1 METEYIKKTGIE
13 RQKEVLIE
21 ALERAAK
28 ENGLFLNTNYKQQPH
43 FYNKELQITPVNSLM
58 MAMHSDNGDF
68 KSNAYTTFQNL
79 QANNAAIRRGQ
90 KGVPFIWSNLNEY
103 VEIANPENKITKDS
117 FNKLSEEDK
126 GRYRVNPKENVFT
139 LFNLDQTTLPFVHK
153 DSYKSHIND
162 TGQTEPHDEKEL
174 RIDINKYIQKMRENL
189 LPIRRDGIGVA
200 HYDANRDLIHIPAQK
215 EFDTYPEYVQAVT
228 REIVRA
234 TGVPQRLNREG
245 TMSSDKEKQA
255 RESLVEDLVS
265 AHKLLEFGLPS
276 KLKKTTIAN
285 IPSIIKHIKETPNY
299 TENLFRDINRAVGMM
314 KKAEKGEKIKVN
326 EREATEL
333 LNVNSQEQTQS
344 NKQENHDSKAVSF
357 EQITILK
364 DDNEKWTLVARPS
377 EQKPFAIHPSKQDIS
392 FYFDSLKNPN
402 KEEGVSIRTELAQ
415 KYYGIS
421 LQHPE
426 LKVDIFNTGATQENI
441 EKIDRVNVFRSKDQK
456 NMIIAYVDGKALQP
470 IELNKSLYQRFWLT
484 DNRSAYKVALAASL
498 YAETLNN
505 IKKEGTKQT
514 QEVEQTAKKEQSK
527 EAEVTHHAGEKNI
540 PPIMKE
546 YENLK
551 NQYKDTVLLFRKGN
565 HYEAYADDA
574 VTVSQKLDLKME
586 TDKHHYEDSKTPLRS
601 TSFKQSELDVFLPKL
616 IRNNLRIAICAPIE
630 EPLKIPRPTPEAET
644 QTKSLEENET
654 IVSRPSMHR

>member
-1 METEYIKKTGIE
+1 METEYIKKTGLE

-58 MAMHSDNGDF
+58 MAMHSDNGNF

-153 DSYKSHIND
+153 DSYKTHIND
-162 TGQTEPHDEKEL
+162 TGQTAPHDEKEL

-276 KLKKTTIAN
+276 KLKKTTIEN
-285 IPSIIKHIKETPNY
+285 VPSIIKHIKETPNY

-314 KKAEKGEKIKVN
+314 KKAEKGEKIKIN
-326 EREATEL
+326 ERETVEL
-333 LNVNSQEQTQS
+333 LNVNSQEQAQR
-344 NKQENHDSKAVSF
+344 NMQENQVSKAVSF

-364 DDNEKWTLVARPS
+364 DDNEKWTLVARPN

-392 FYFDSLKNPN
+392 MYFDSLKNPN

-415 KYYGIS
+415 KYYGLS

-441 EKIDRVNVFRSKDQK
+441 EKIDRVNVFRTKDQK

-470 IELNKSLYQRFWLT
+470 IELNKSFYQRFWLT

-505 IKKEGTKQT
+505 IKKEGTKQA
-514 QEVEQTAKKEQSK
+514 QEVEQTATKEQSK
-527 EAEVTHHAGEKNI
+527 QSEVSHDTAEKNI
-540 PPIMKE
+540 PPIME
-546 YENLK
+546 
-551 NQYKDTVLLFRKGN
+551 QYKALKKNYSDALLLFRKGN
-565 HYEAYADDA
+565 YYIAYSDDA
-574 VTVSQKLDLKME
+574 VTLSKKLDLEIKTE
-586 TDKHHYEDSKTPLRS
+586 KNHYENEKTPLRS
-601 TSFKQSELDVFLPKL
+601 ASFPASSLDGNLPKL
-616 IRNNLRIAICAPIE
+616 IRSGSRVAICTPNE
-630 EPLKIPRPTPEAET
+630 EEQKIPKPSRQDPPKEQE
-644 QTKSLEENET
+644 QKES

>member
-1 METEYIKKTGIE
+1 METEYIKKTGLE

-58 MAMHSDNGDF
+58 MAMHSDNGNF

-153 DSYKSHIND
+153 DSYKTHIND
-162 TGQTEPHDEKEL
+162 TGQTAPHDEKEL

-276 KLKKTTIAN
+276 KLKKTTIEN
-285 IPSIIKHIKETPNY
+285 VPSIIKHIKETPNY

-314 KKAEKGEKIKVN
+314 KKAEKGEKIKIN
-326 EREATEL
+326 ERETVEL
-333 LNVNSQEQTQS
+333 LNVNSQEQAQR
-344 NKQENHDSKAVSF
+344 NMQENQVSKAVSF

-364 DDNEKWTLVARPS
+364 DDNEKWTLVARPN

-392 FYFDSLKNPN
+392 MYFDSLKNPN

-415 KYYGIS
+415 KYYGLS

-441 EKIDRVNVFRSKDQK
+441 EKIDRVNVFRTKDQK

-505 IKKEGTKQT
+505 IKKEGTKQA
-514 QEVEQTAKKEQSK
+514 QEVEQTATKEQSK
-527 EAEVTHHAGEKNI
+527 QSEVSHDTAEKNI
-540 PPIMKE
+540 PPIME
-546 YENLK
+546 
-551 NQYKDTVLLFRKGN
+551 QYKALKKNYSDALLLFRKGN
-565 HYEAYADDA
+565 YYIAYSDDA
-574 VTVSQKLDLKME
+574 VTLSKKLDLEIKTE
-586 TDKHHYEDSKTPLRS
+586 KNHYENEKTPLRS
-601 TSFKQSELDVFLPKL
+601 ASFPASSLDGNLPKL
-616 IRNNLRIAICAPIE
+616 IRSGSRVAICAPNE
-630 EPLKIPRPTPEAET
+630 EEQKIPKPSRQDPPKEQE
-644 QTKSLEENET
+644 QKES

>member
-1 METEYIKKTGIE
+1 METEYIKKTGLE

-58 MAMHSDNGDF
+58 MAMHSDNGNF

-153 DSYKSHIND
+153 DSYKTHIND
-162 TGQTEPHDEKEL
+162 TGQTAPHDEKEL

-276 KLKKTTIAN
+276 KLKKTTIEN
-285 IPSIIKHIKETPNY
+285 VPSIIKHIKETPNY

-326 EREATEL
+326 ERETVEL
-333 LNVNSQEQTQS
+333 LNVNSQEQAQRNT
-344 NKQENHDSKAVSF
+344 QENQVSKAVSF

-364 DDNEKWTLVARPS
+364 DDNEKWTLVARPN

-392 FYFDSLKNPN
+392 MYFDSLKNPN

-415 KYYGIS
+415 KYYGLF

-441 EKIDRVNVFRSKDQK
+441 EKIDRVNVFRTKDQK

-505 IKKEGTKQT
+505 IKKEGTKQA
-514 QEVEQTAKKEQSK
+514 QEVEQTATKEQSK
-527 EAEVTHHAGEKNI
+527 QSEVSHDTAEKNI
-540 PPIMKE
+540 PPIME
-546 YENLK
+546 
-551 NQYKDTVLLFRKGN
+551 QYKALKKNYSDALLLFRKGN
-565 HYEAYADDA
+565 YYIAYSDDA
-574 VTVSQKLDLKME
+574 VTLSKKLDLEIKTE
-586 TDKHHYEDSKTPLRS
+586 KNHYENEKTPLRS
-601 TSFKQSELDVFLPKL
+601 ASFPASSLDGNLPKL
-616 IRNNLRIAICAPIE
+616 IRSGSRVAICTPNE
-630 EPLKIPRPTPEAET
+630 EEQKIPKPSRQDPPKEQE
-644 QTKSLEENET
+644 QKES

>member
-1 METEYIKKTGIE
+1 METEYIKKTGLE

-58 MAMHSDNGDF
+58 MAMHSDNGNF
-68 KSNAYTTFQNL
+68 KSNAYKTFQNL

-153 DSYKSHIND
+153 DSYKTHIND
-162 TGQTEPHDEKEL
+162 TGQTAPHDEKEL

-276 KLKKTTIAN
+276 KLKKTTIEN
-285 IPSIIKHIKETPNY
+285 VPSIIKHIKETPNY

-314 KKAEKGEKIKVN
+314 KKAEKGEKIKIN
-326 EREATEL
+326 ERETVEL
-333 LNVNSQEQTQS
+333 LNVNSQEQAQR
-344 NKQENHDSKAVSF
+344 NMQENQVSKAVSF

-364 DDNEKWTLVARPS
+364 DDNEKWTLVARPN

-392 FYFDSLKNPN
+392 MYFDSLKNPN

-415 KYYGIS
+415 KYYGLS

-441 EKIDRVNVFRSKDQK
+441 EKIDRVNVFRTKDQK

-505 IKKEGTKQT
+505 IKKEGTKQA
-514 QEVEQTAKKEQSK
+514 QEVEQTATKEQSK
-527 EAEVTHHAGEKNI
+527 QSEVSHDTAEKNI
-540 PPIMKE
+540 PPIME
-546 YENLK
+546 
-551 NQYKDTVLLFRKGN
+551 QYKALKKNYSDALLLFRKGN
-565 HYEAYADDA
+565 YYIAYSDDA
-574 VTVSQKLDLKME
+574 VTLSKKLDLEIKTE
-586 TDKHHYEDSKTPLRS
+586 KNHYENEKTPLRS
-601 TSFKQSELDVFLPKL
+601 ASFPASSLDGNLPKL
-616 IRNNLRIAICAPIE
+616 IRSGSRVAICTPNE
-630 EPLKIPRPTPEAET
+630 EEQKIPKPSRQDPPKEQE
-644 QTKSLEENET
+644 QKES

>member
-1 METEYIKKTGIE
+1 METEYIKKTGLE

-58 MAMHSDNGDF
+58 MAMHSDNGNF

-79 QANNAAIRRGQ
+79 QANDAAIRRGQ

-103 VEIANPENKITKDS
+103 VEIVNPENKITKDS

-153 DSYKSHIND
+153 DSYKTHIND
-162 TGQTEPHDEKEL
+162 TGQTAPHDEKEL

-189 LPIRRDGIGVA
+189 LPIRRDGISVA

-276 KLKKTTIAN
+276 KLKKTTIEN
-285 IPSIIKHIKETPNY
+285 VPSIIKHIKETPNY

-326 EREATEL
+326 ERETVEL
-333 LNVNSQEQTQS
+333 LNVNSQEQAQRNT
-344 NKQENHDSKAVSF
+344 QENQVSKAVSF

-364 DDNEKWTLVARPS
+364 DDNEKWTLVARPN

-392 FYFDSLKNPN
+392 MYFDSLKNPN

-415 KYYGIS
+415 KYYGLS

-441 EKIDRVNVFRSKDQK
+441 EKIDRVNVFRTKDQK

-505 IKKEGTKQT
+505 IKKEGTKQA
-514 QEVEQTAKKEQSK
+514 QEVEQTATKEQSK
-527 EAEVTHHAGEKNI
+527 QSEVSHDTAEKNI
-540 PPIMKE
+540 PPIME
-546 YENLK
+546 
-551 NQYKDTVLLFRKGN
+551 QYKALKKNYSDALLLFRKGN
-565 HYEAYADDA
+565 YYIAYSDDA
-574 VTVSQKLDLKME
+574 VTLSKKLDLEIKTE
-586 TDKHHYEDSKTPLRS
+586 KNHYENEKTPLRS
-601 TSFKQSELDVFLPKL
+601 ASFPASSLDGNLPKL
-616 IRNNLRIAICAPIE
+616 IRSGSRVAICTPNE
-630 EPLKIPRPTPEAET
+630 EEQKIPKPSRQDPPKEQE
-644 QTKSLEENET
+644 QKES

>member
-1 METEYIKKTGIE
+1 METEYIKKTGLE

-58 MAMHSDNGDF
+58 MAMHSDNGNF

-153 DSYKSHIND
+153 DSYKTHIND
-162 TGQTEPHDEKEL
+162 TGQTAPHDEKEL

-276 KLKKTTIAN
+276 KLKKTTIEN
-285 IPSIIKHIKETPNY
+285 VPSIIKHIKETPNY

-326 EREATEL
+326 ERETVEL
-333 LNVNSQEQTQS
+333 LNVNSQEQAQRNT
-344 NKQENHDSKAVSF
+344 QENQVSKAVSF

-364 DDNEKWTLVARPS
+364 DDNEKWTLVARPN

-392 FYFDSLKNPN
+392 MYFDSLKNPN

-415 KYYGIS
+415 KYYVLS

-441 EKIDRVNVFRSKDQK
+441 EKIDRVNVFRTKDQK

-505 IKKEGTKQT
+505 IKKEGTKQA
-514 QEVEQTAKKEQSK
+514 QEVEQTATKEQSK
-527 EAEVTHHAGEKNI
+527 QSEVSHDTAEKNI
-540 PPIMKE
+540 PPIME
-546 YENLK
+546 
-551 NQYKDTVLLFRKGN
+551 QYKALKKNYSDALLLFRKGN
-565 HYEAYADDA
+565 YYIAYSDDA
-574 VTVSQKLDLKME
+574 VTLSKKLDLEIK
-586 TDKHHYEDSKTPLRS
+586 TKKNHYENEKTPLRS
-601 TSFKQSELDVFLPKL
+601 ASFPASSLDGNLLKL
-616 IRNNLRIAICAPIE
+616 IRSGSRVAICTPNE
-630 EPLKIPRPTPEAET
+630 EEQKIPKPSRQDPPKEQE
-644 QTKSLEENET
+644 QKES

>member
-1 METEYIKKTGIE
+1 METEYIKKTGLE

-58 MAMHSDNGDF
+58 MAMHSDNGNF

-153 DSYKSHIND
+153 DSYKTHIND
-162 TGQTEPHDEKEL
+162 TGQTAPHDEKEL

-276 KLKKTTIAN
+276 KLKKTTIEN
-285 IPSIIKHIKETPNY
+285 VPSIIKHIKETPNY
-299 TENLFRDINRAVGMM
+299 TENLFRDINRAVSMM

-326 EREATEL
+326 ERETVEL
-333 LNVNSQEQTQS
+333 LNANSQEQAQRNT
-344 NKQENHDSKAVSF
+344 QENQVSKAVSF

-364 DDNEKWTLVARPS
+364 DDNEKWTLVARPN

-392 FYFDSLKNPN
+392 MYFDSLKNPN

-415 KYYGIS
+415 KYYGLS

-441 EKIDRVNVFRSKDQK
+441 EKIDRVNVFRTKDQK

-505 IKKEGTKQT
+505 IKKEGTKQA
-514 QEVEQTAKKEQSK
+514 QEVEQTATKEQSK
-527 EAEVTHHAGEKNI
+527 QSEVSHDTAEKNI
-540 PPIMKE
+540 PPIME
-546 YENLK
+546 
-551 NQYKDTVLLFRKGN
+551 QYKALKKNYSDALLLFRKGN
-565 HYEAYADDA
+565 YYIAYSDDA
-574 VTVSQKLDLKME
+574 VTLSKKLDLEIKTE
-586 TDKHHYEDSKTPLRS
+586 KNHYENEKTPLRS
-601 TSFKQSELDVFLPKL
+601 ASFPASSLDGNLPKL
-616 IRNNLRIAICAPIE
+616 IRSGSRVAICTPNE
-630 EPLKIPRPTPEAET
+630 EEQKIPKPSRQDPPKEQE
-644 QTKSLEENET
+644 QKES

>member
-1 METEYIKKTGIE
+1 METEYIKKTGLE

-58 MAMHSDNGDF
+58 MAMHSDNGNF

-153 DSYKSHIND
+153 DSYKTHIND
-162 TGQTEPHDEKEL
+162 TGQTAPHDEKEL

-276 KLKKTTIAN
+276 KLKKTTIEN
-285 IPSIIKHIKETPNY
+285 VPSIIKHIKETPNY

-314 KKAEKGEKIKVN
+314 KKAEKGEKIKIN
-326 EREATEL
+326 ERETVEL
-333 LNVNSQEQTQS
+333 LNVNSQEQAQR
-344 NKQENHDSKAVSF
+344 NMQENQVSKAVSF

-364 DDNEKWTLVARPS
+364 DDNEKWTLVARPN

-392 FYFDSLKNPN
+392 MYFDSLKNPN
-402 KEEGVSIRTELAQ
+402 KEEGISIRTELAQ
-415 KYYGIS
+415 KYYGLS

-441 EKIDRVNVFRSKDQK
+441 EKIDRVNVFRTKDQK
-456 NMIIAYVDGKALQP
+456 
-470 IELNKSLYQRFWLT
+470 T
-484 DNRSAYKVALAASL
+484 
-498 YAETLNN
+498 
-505 IKKEGTKQT
+505 
-514 QEVEQTAKKEQSK
+514 
-527 EAEVTHHAGEKNI
+527 
-540 PPIMKE
+540 
-546 YENLK
+546 
-551 NQYKDTVLLFRKGN
+551 
-565 HYEAYADDA
+565 
-574 VTVSQKLDLKME
+574 
-586 TDKHHYEDSKTPLRS
+586 
-601 TSFKQSELDVFLPKL
+601 
-616 IRNNLRIAICAPIE
+616 
-630 EPLKIPRPTPEAET
+630 
-644 QTKSLEENET
+644 
-654 IVSRPSMHR
+654 

>member
-1 METEYIKKTGIE
+1 METEYIKKTGLE

-58 MAMHSDNGDF
+58 MAMHSDNGNF

-153 DSYKSHIND
+153 DSYKTHIND
-162 TGQTEPHDEKEL
+162 TGQTAPHDEKEL

-276 KLKKTTIAN
+276 KLKKTTIEN
-285 IPSIIKHIKETPNY
+285 VPSIIKHIKETPNY

-314 KKAEKGEKIKVN
+314 KKAEKGEKIKIN
-326 EREATEL
+326 ERETVEL
-333 LNVNSQEQTQS
+333 LNVNSQEQAQR
-344 NKQENHDSKAVSF
+344 NMQENQVSKAVSF

-364 DDNEKWTLVARPS
+364 DDNEKWTLVARPN

-392 FYFDSLKNPN
+392 MYFDSLKNPN

-415 KYYGIS
+415 KYYGLS

-441 EKIDRVNVFRSKDQK
+441 EKIDRVNVFRTKDQK

-505 IKKEGTKQT
+505 IKKEGTKQA
-514 QEVEQTAKKEQSK
+514 QEVEQTATKEQSK
-527 EAEVTHHAGEKNI
+527 QSEVSHDTAEKNI
-540 PPIMKE
+540 PPIME
-546 YENLK
+546 
-551 NQYKDTVLLFRKGN
+551 QYKALKKNYSDALLLFRKGN
-565 HYEAYADDA
+565 YYIAYSDDA
-574 VTVSQKLDLKME
+574 VTLSKKLALEIKTE
-586 TDKHHYEDSKTPLRS
+586 KNHYENEKTPLRS
-601 TSFKQSELDVFLPKL
+601 ASFPASSLDGNLPKL
-616 IRNNLRIAICAPIE
+616 IRSGSRVAICTPNE
-630 EPLKIPRPTPEAET
+630 EEQKIPKPSRQDPPKEQE
-644 QTKSLEENET
+644 QKES

>member
-1 METEYIKKTGIE
+1 METEYIKKTGLE

-58 MAMHSDNGDF
+58 MAMHSDNGNF

-153 DSYKSHIND
+153 DSYKTHIND
-162 TGQTEPHDEKEL
+162 TGQTAPHDEKEL

-276 KLKKTTIAN
+276 KLKKTTIEN
-285 IPSIIKHIKETPNY
+285 VPSIIKHIKETPNY

-326 EREATEL
+326 ERETVEL
-333 LNVNSQEQTQS
+333 LNVNSQEQAQRNT
-344 NKQENHDSKAVSF
+344 QENQVSKAVSF

-364 DDNEKWTLVARPS
+364 DDNEKWTLVARPN

-392 FYFDSLKNPN
+392 MYFDSLKNPN

-415 KYYGIS
+415 KYYVLS

-441 EKIDRVNVFRSKDQK
+441 EKIDRVNVFRTKDQK

-505 IKKEGTKQT
+505 IKKEGTKQA
-514 QEVEQTAKKEQSK
+514 QEVEQTATKEQSK
-527 EAEVTHHAGEKNI
+527 QSEVSHDTAEKNI
-540 PPIMKE
+540 TPIME
-546 YENLK
+546 
-551 NQYKDTVLLFRKGN
+551 QYKALKKNYSDALLLFRKGN
-565 HYEAYADDA
+565 YYIAYSDDA
-574 VTVSQKLDLKME
+574 VTLSKKLDLEIKTE
-586 TDKHHYEDSKTPLRS
+586 KNHYENEKTPLRS
-601 TSFKQSELDVFLPKL
+601 ASFPASSLDGNLPKL
-616 IRNNLRIAICAPIE
+616 IRSGSRVAICTPNE
-630 EPLKIPRPTPEAET
+630 EEQKIPKPSRQDPPKEQE
-644 QTKSLEENET
+644 QKES

>member
-1 METEYIKKTGIE
+1 METEYIKKTGLE

-58 MAMHSDNGDF
+58 MAMHSDNGNF

-153 DSYKSHIND
+153 DSYKTHISD
-162 TGQTEPHDEKEL
+162 TGQTAPHDEKEL

-276 KLKKTTIAN
+276 KLKKTTIEN
-285 IPSIIKHIKETPNY
+285 VPSIIKHIKETPNY

-326 EREATEL
+326 ERETVEL
-333 LNVNSQEQTQS
+333 LNVNSQEQAQRNT
-344 NKQENHDSKAVSF
+344 QENQVSKAVSF

-364 DDNEKWTLVARPS
+364 DDNEKWTLVARPN

-392 FYFDSLKNPN
+392 MYFDSLKNPN

-415 KYYGIS
+415 KYYGLS

-441 EKIDRVNVFRSKDQK
+441 EKIDRVNVFRTKDQK

-505 IKKEGTKQT
+505 IKKEGIKQA
-514 QEVEQTAKKEQSK
+514 QEVEQTATKEQSK
-527 EAEVTHHAGEKNI
+527 QSEVSHDTAEKNI
-540 PPIMKE
+540 PPIME
-546 YENLK
+546 
-551 NQYKDTVLLFRKGN
+551 QYKALKKNYSDALLLFRKGN
-565 HYEAYADDA
+565 YYIAYSDDA
-574 VTVSQKLDLKME
+574 VTLSKKLDLEIKTE
-586 TDKHHYEDSKTPLRS
+586 KNHYENEKTPLRS
-601 TSFKQSELDVFLPKL
+601 ASFPASSLDGNLPKL
-616 IRNNLRIAICAPIE
+616 IRSGSRVAICTPNE
-630 EPLKIPRPTPEAET
+630 EEQKIPKPSRQDPPKEQE
-644 QTKSLEENET
+644 QKES

>member
-1 METEYIKKTGIE
+1 METEYIKRTWLE

-58 MAMHSDNGDF
+58 MAMHSDNGNF

-153 DSYKSHIND
+153 DSYKTHIND
-162 TGQTEPHDEKEL
+162 TGQTAPHDEKEL

-276 KLKKTTIAN
+276 KLKKTTIEN
-285 IPSIIKHIKETPNY
+285 VPSIIKHIKETPNY

-326 EREATEL
+326 ERETVEL
-333 LNVNSQEQTQS
+333 LNVNSQEQAQR
-344 NKQENHDSKAVSF
+344 NMQENQVSKAVSF

-364 DDNEKWTLVARPS
+364 DDNEKWTLVARPN

-392 FYFDSLKNPN
+392 MYFDSLKNPN

-415 KYYGIS
+415 KYYGLS

-441 EKIDRVNVFRSKDQK
+441 EKIDRVNVFRTKDQK

-505 IKKEGTKQT
+505 IKKEGTKQA
-514 QEVEQTAKKEQSK
+514 QEVEQTATKEQSK
-527 EAEVTHHAGEKNI
+527 QSEVSHDTAEKNI
-540 PPIMKE
+540 PPIME
-546 YENLK
+546 
-551 NQYKDTVLLFRKGN
+551 QYKALKKNYSDALLLFRKGN
-565 HYEAYADDA
+565 YYIAYSDDA
-574 VTVSQKLDLKME
+574 VTLSKKLDLEIKTE
-586 TDKHHYEDSKTPLRS
+586 KNHYENEKTPLRS
-601 TSFKQSELDVFLPKL
+601 ASFPASSLDGNLPKL
-616 IRNNLRIAICAPIE
+616 IRSGSRVAICTPNE
-630 EPLKIPRPTPEAET
+630 EEQKIPKPSRQDPPKEQE
-644 QTKSLEENET
+644 QKES

>member
-1 METEYIKKTGIE
+1 METEYIKKTGLE

-58 MAMHSDNGDF
+58 MAMHSDNGNF

-79 QANNAAIRRGQ
+79 QANDAAIRRGQ

-103 VEIANPENKITKDS
+103 VEIVNPENKITKDS

-153 DSYKSHIND
+153 DSYKTHIND
-162 TGQTEPHDEKEL
+162 TGQTAPHDEKEL

-276 KLKKTTIAN
+276 KLKKTTIEN
-285 IPSIIKHIKETPNY
+285 VPSIIKHIKETPNY

-314 KKAEKGEKIKVN
+314 KKAEKGEKIKIN
-326 EREATEL
+326 ERETVEL
-333 LNVNSQEQTQS
+333 LNVNSQEQAQR
-344 NKQENHDSKAVSF
+344 NMQENQVSKAVSF

-364 DDNEKWTLVARPS
+364 DDNEKWTLVARPN

-392 FYFDSLKNPN
+392 MYFDSLKNPN

-415 KYYGIS
+415 KYYGLS

-441 EKIDRVNVFRSKDQK
+441 EKIDRVNVFRTKDQK

-505 IKKEGTKQT
+505 IKKEGTKQA
-514 QEVEQTAKKEQSK
+514 QEVEQTATKEQSK
-527 EAEVTHHAGEKNI
+527 QSEVSHDTAEKNI
-540 PPIMKE
+540 PPIME
-546 YENLK
+546 
-551 NQYKDTVLLFRKGN
+551 QYKALKKNYSDALLLFRKGN
-565 HYEAYADDA
+565 YYIAYSDDA
-574 VTVSQKLDLKME
+574 VTLSKKLDLEIKTE
-586 TDKHHYEDSKTPLRS
+586 KNHYENEKTPLRS
-601 TSFKQSELDVFLPKL
+601 ASFPASSLDGNLPKL
-616 IRNNLRIAICAPIE
+616 IRSGSRVAICTPNE
-630 EPLKIPRPTPEAET
+630 EEQKIPKPSRQDPPKEQE
-644 QTKSLEENET
+644 QKES

>member
-1 METEYIKKTGIE
+1 METEYIKKTGLE

-58 MAMHSDNGDF
+58 MAMHSDNGNF

-103 VEIANPENKITKDS
+103 VEIVNPENKITKDS

-153 DSYKSHIND
+153 DSYKTHIND
-162 TGQTEPHDEKEL
+162 TGQTAPHDEKEL

-276 KLKKTTIAN
+276 KLKKTTIEN
-285 IPSIIKHIKETPNY
+285 VPSIIKHIKETPNY

-326 EREATEL
+326 ERETVEL
-333 LNVNSQEQTQS
+333 LNVNSQEQAQRNT
-344 NKQENHDSKAVSF
+344 QENQVSKAVSF

-364 DDNEKWTLVARPS
+364 DDNEKWTLVARPN

-392 FYFDSLKNPN
+392 MYFDSLKNPN

-415 KYYGIS
+415 KYYVLS

-441 EKIDRVNVFRSKDQK
+441 EKIDRVNVFRTKDQK

-505 IKKEGTKQT
+505 IKKEGTKQA
-514 QEVEQTAKKEQSK
+514 QEVEQTATKEQSK
-527 EAEVTHHAGEKNI
+527 QSEVSHDTAEKNI
-540 PPIMKE
+540 PPIME
-546 YENLK
+546 
-551 NQYKDTVLLFRKGN
+551 QYKALKKNYSDALLLFRKGN
-565 HYEAYADDA
+565 YYIAYSDDA
-574 VTVSQKLDLKME
+574 VTLSKKLDLEIKTE
-586 TDKHHYEDSKTPLRS
+586 KNHYENEKTPLRS
-601 TSFKQSELDVFLPKL
+601 ASFPASSLDGNLLKL
-616 IRNNLRIAICAPIE
+616 IRSGSRVAICTPNE
-630 EPLKIPRPTPEAET
+630 EEQKIPKPSRQDPPKEQE
-644 QTKSLEENET
+644 QKES

>member
-1 METEYIKKTGIE
+1 METEYIKKTGLE

-58 MAMHSDNGDF
+58 MAMHSDNGNF

-153 DSYKSHIND
+153 DSYKTHIND
-162 TGQTEPHDEKEL
+162 TGQTAPHDEKEL

-276 KLKKTTIAN
+276 KLKKTTIEN
-285 IPSIIKHIKETPNY
+285 VPSIIKHIKETPNY

-326 EREATEL
+326 ERETVEL
-333 LNVNSQEQTQS
+333 LNVNSQEQAQRNT
-344 NKQENHDSKAVSF
+344 QENQVSKAVFF

-364 DDNEKWTLVARPS
+364 DDNEKWTLVARPN

-392 FYFDSLKNPN
+392 MYFDSLKNPN

-415 KYYGIS
+415 KYYVLS

-441 EKIDRVNVFRSKDQK
+441 EKIDRVNVFRTKDQK

-505 IKKEGTKQT
+505 IKKEGTKQA
-514 QEVEQTAKKEQSK
+514 QEVEQTATKEQSK
-527 EAEVTHHAGEKNI
+527 QSEVSHDTAEKNI
-540 PPIMKE
+540 PPIME
-546 YENLK
+546 
-551 NQYKDTVLLFRKGN
+551 QYKALKKNYSDALLLFRKGN
-565 HYEAYADDA
+565 YYIAYSDDA
-574 VTVSQKLDLKME
+574 VTLSKKLDLEIKTE
-586 TDKHHYEDSKTPLRS
+586 KNHYENEKTPLRS
-601 TSFKQSELDVFLPKL
+601 ASFPASSLDGNLPKL
-616 IRNNLRIAICAPIE
+616 IRSGSRVAICTPNE
-630 EPLKIPRPTPEAET
+630 EEQKIPKPSRQDPPKEQE
-644 QTKSLEENET
+644 QKES

>member
-1 METEYIKKTGIE
+1 METEYIKKTGLE

-58 MAMHSDNGDF
+58 MAMHSDNGNF

-139 LFNLDQTTLPFVHK
+139 LFNLDQTILPFVHK
-153 DSYKSHIND
+153 DSYKTHIND
-162 TGQTEPHDEKEL
+162 TGQTAPHDEKEL

-276 KLKKTTIAN
+276 KLKKTTIEN
-285 IPSIIKHIKETPNY
+285 VPSIIKHIKETPNY

-326 EREATEL
+326 ERETVEL
-333 LNVNSQEQTQS
+333 LNVNSQEQAQRNT
-344 NKQENHDSKAVSF
+344 QENQVSKAVSF

-364 DDNEKWTLVARPS
+364 DDNEKWTLVARPN

-392 FYFDSLKNPN
+392 MYFDSLKNPN

-415 KYYGIS
+415 KYYGLS

-441 EKIDRVNVFRSKDQK
+441 EKIDRVNVFRTKDQK

-505 IKKEGTKQT
+505 IKKEGTKQA
-514 QEVEQTAKKEQSK
+514 QEVEQTATKEQSK
-527 EAEVTHHAGEKNI
+527 QSEVSHDTAEKNI
-540 PPIMKE
+540 PPIME
-546 YENLK
+546 
-551 NQYKDTVLLFRKGN
+551 QYKALKKNYSDALLLFRKGN
-565 HYEAYADDA
+565 YYIAYSDDA
-574 VTVSQKLDLKME
+574 VTLSKKLDLEIKTE
-586 TDKHHYEDSKTPLRS
+586 KNHYENEKTPLRS
-601 TSFKQSELDVFLPKL
+601 ASFPASSLDGNLPKL
-616 IRNNLRIAICAPIE
+616 IRSGSRVAICTPNE
-630 EPLKIPRPTPEAET
+630 EEQKIPKPSRQDPPKEQE
-644 QTKSLEENET
+644 QKES

>member
-1 METEYIKKTGIE
+1 METEYIKKTGLE

-58 MAMHSDNGDF
+58 MAMHSDNGNF

-153 DSYKSHIND
+153 DSYKTHIND
-162 TGQTEPHDEKEL
+162 TGQTAPHDEKEL

-276 KLKKTTIAN
+276 KLKKTTIEN
-285 IPSIIKHIKETPNY
+285 VPSIIKHIKETPNY

-314 KKAEKGEKIKVN
+314 KKAEKGEKIKIN
-326 EREATEL
+326 ERETVEL
-333 LNVNSQEQTQS
+333 LNVNSQEQAQR
-344 NKQENHDSKAVSF
+344 NMQENQVSKAVSF

-364 DDNEKWTLVARPS
+364 DDNEKWTLVARPN

-392 FYFDSLKNPN
+392 MYFDSLKNPN

-415 KYYGIS
+415 KYYGLS

-441 EKIDRVNVFRSKDQK
+441 EKIDRVNVFRTKDQK

-505 IKKEGTKQT
+505 IKKEGTKQA
-514 QEVEQTAKKEQSK
+514 QEVEQTATKEQSK
-527 EAEVTHHAGEKNI
+527 QSEVSHDTAEKNI
-540 PPIMKE
+540 PPIME
-546 YENLK
+546 
-551 NQYKDTVLLFRKGN
+551 QYKALKKNYSDALLPFRKGN
-565 HYEAYADDA
+565 YYIAYSDDA
-574 VTVSQKLDLKME
+574 VTLSKKLDLEIKTE
-586 TDKHHYEDSKTPLRS
+586 KNHYENEKTPLRS
-601 TSFKQSELDVFLPKL
+601 ASFPASSLDGNLPKL
-616 IRNNLRIAICAPIE
+616 IRSGSRVAICTPNE
-630 EPLKIPRPTPEAET
+630 EEQKIPKPSRQDPPKEQE
-644 QTKSLEENET
+644 QKES

>member
-1 METEYIKKTGIE
+1 METEYIKKTGLE

-58 MAMHSDNGDF
+58 MAMHSDNGNF

-103 VEIANPENKITKDS
+103 AEIANPENKITKDS

-126 GRYRVNPKENVFT
+126 VRYRVNPKENVFT

-153 DSYKSHIND
+153 DSYKTHIND
-162 TGQTEPHDEKEL
+162 TGQTAPHDEKEL

-276 KLKKTTIAN
+276 KLKKTTIEN
-285 IPSIIKHIKETPNY
+285 VPSIIKHIKETPNY

-326 EREATEL
+326 ERETVEL
-333 LNVNSQEQTQS
+333 LNVNSQEQAQRNT
-344 NKQENHDSKAVSF
+344 QENQVSKAVSF

-364 DDNEKWTLVARPS
+364 DDNEKWTLVARPN

-392 FYFDSLKNPN
+392 MYFDSLKNPN

-415 KYYGIS
+415 KYYGLS

-441 EKIDRVNVFRSKDQK
+441 EKIDRVNVFRTKDQK

-505 IKKEGTKQT
+505 IKKEGTKQA
-514 QEVEQTAKKEQSK
+514 QEVEQTATKEQSK
-527 EAEVTHHAGEKNI
+527 QSEVSHDTAEKNI
-540 PPIMKE
+540 PPIME
-546 YENLK
+546 
-551 NQYKDTVLLFRKGN
+551 QYKALKKNYSDALLLFRKGN
-565 HYEAYADDA
+565 YYIAYSDDA
-574 VTVSQKLDLKME
+574 VTLSKKLDLEIKTE
-586 TDKHHYEDSKTPLRS
+586 KNHYENEKTPLRS
-601 TSFKQSELDVFLPKL
+601 ASFPASSLDGNLPKL
-616 IRNNLRIAICAPIE
+616 IRSGSRVAICTPNE
-630 EPLKIPRPTPEAET
+630 EEQKIPKPSRQDPPKEQE
-644 QTKSLEENET
+644 QKES

>member
-1 METEYIKKTGIE
+1 METEYIKKTGLE

-58 MAMHSDNGDF
+58 MAMHSDNGNF

-153 DSYKSHIND
+153 DSYKTHIND
-162 TGQTEPHDEKEL
+162 TGQTAPHDEKEL

-234 TGVPQRLNREG
+234 TGVTQRLNREG

-276 KLKKTTIAN
+276 KLKKTTIEN
-285 IPSIIKHIKETPNY
+285 VPSIIKHIKETPNY

-314 KKAEKGEKIKVN
+314 KKAEKGEKIKIN
-326 EREATEL
+326 ERETVEL
-333 LNVNSQEQTQS
+333 LNVNSQEQAQR
-344 NKQENHDSKAVSF
+344 NMQENQVSKAVSF

-364 DDNEKWTLVARPS
+364 DDNEKWTLVARPN

-392 FYFDSLKNPN
+392 MYFDSLKNPN

-415 KYYGIS
+415 KYYGLS

-441 EKIDRVNVFRSKDQK
+441 EKIDRVNVFRTKDQK

-505 IKKEGTKQT
+505 IKKEGTKQA
-514 QEVEQTAKKEQSK
+514 QEVEQTATKEQSK
-527 EAEVTHHAGEKNI
+527 QSEVSHDTAEKNI
-540 PPIMKE
+540 PPIME
-546 YENLK
+546 
-551 NQYKDTVLLFRKGN
+551 QYKALKKNYSDALLLFRKGN
-565 HYEAYADDA
+565 YYIAYSDDA
-574 VTVSQKLDLKME
+574 VTLSKKLDLEIKTE
-586 TDKHHYEDSKTPLRS
+586 KNHYENEKTPLRS
-601 TSFKQSELDVFLPKL
+601 ASFPASSLDGNLPKL
-616 IRNNLRIAICAPIE
+616 IRSGSRVAICTPNE
-630 EPLKIPRPTPEAET
+630 EEQKIPKPSRQDPPKEQE
-644 QTKSLEENET
+644 QKES

>member
-1 METEYIKKTGIE
+1 METEYIKKTGLE

-58 MAMHSDNGDF
+58 MAMHSDNGNF

-153 DSYKSHIND
+153 DSYKTHIND
-162 TGQTEPHDEKEL
+162 TGQTAPHDEKEL

-276 KLKKTTIAN
+276 KLKKTTIEN
-285 IPSIIKHIKETPNY
+285 VPSIIKHIKETPNY

-314 KKAEKGEKIKVN
+314 KKAEKGEKIKIN
-326 EREATEL
+326 ERETVEL
-333 LNVNSQEQTQS
+333 LNVNSQEQAQR
-344 NKQENHDSKAVSF
+344 NMQENQVSKAVSF

-364 DDNEKWTLVARPS
+364 DDNEKWTLVARPD

-392 FYFDSLKNPN
+392 MYFDSLKNPN

-415 KYYGIS
+415 KYYGLS

-441 EKIDRVNVFRSKDQK
+441 EKIDRVNVFRTKDQK

-505 IKKEGTKQT
+505 IKKEGTKQA
-514 QEVEQTAKKEQSK
+514 QEVEQTATKEQSK
-527 EAEVTHHAGEKNI
+527 QSEVSHDTAEKNI
-540 PPIMKE
+540 PPIME
-546 YENLK
+546 
-551 NQYKDTVLLFRKGN
+551 QYKALKKNYSDALLLFRKGN
-565 HYEAYADDA
+565 YYIAYSDDA
-574 VTVSQKLDLKME
+574 VTLSKKLDLEIKTE
-586 TDKHHYEDSKTPLRS
+586 KNHYENEKTPLRS
-601 TSFKQSELDVFLPKL
+601 ASFPASSLDGNLPKL
-616 IRNNLRIAICAPIE
+616 IRSGSRVAICTPNE
-630 EPLKIPRPTPEAET
+630 EEQKIPKPSRQDPPKEQE
-644 QTKSLEENET
+644 QKES

>member
-1 METEYIKKTGIE
+1 METEYIKKTGLE

-58 MAMHSDNGDF
+58 MAMHSDNENF

-153 DSYKSHIND
+153 DSYKTHIND
-162 TGQTEPHDEKEL
+162 TGQTAPHDEKEL

-276 KLKKTTIAN
+276 KLKKTTIEN
-285 IPSIIKHIKETPNY
+285 VPSIIKHIKETPNY

-314 KKAEKGEKIKVN
+314 KKAEKGEKIKIN
-326 EREATEL
+326 ERETVEL
-333 LNVNSQEQTQS
+333 LNVNSQEQAQR
-344 NKQENHDSKAVSF
+344 NMQENQVSKAVSF

-364 DDNEKWTLVARPS
+364 DDNEKWTLVARPN

-392 FYFDSLKNPN
+392 MYFDSLKNPN

-415 KYYGIS
+415 KYYGLS

-441 EKIDRVNVFRSKDQK
+441 EKIDRVNVFRTKDQK

-505 IKKEGTKQT
+505 IKKEGTKQA
-514 QEVEQTAKKEQSK
+514 QEVEQTATKEQSK
-527 EAEVTHHAGEKNI
+527 QSEVSHDTAEKNI
-540 PPIMKE
+540 PPIME
-546 YENLK
+546 
-551 NQYKDTVLLFRKGN
+551 QYKALKKNYSDALLLFRKGN
-565 HYEAYADDA
+565 YYIAYSDDA
-574 VTVSQKLDLKME
+574 VTLSKKLDLEIKTE
-586 TDKHHYEDSKTPLRS
+586 KNHYENEKTPLRS
-601 TSFKQSELDVFLPKL
+601 ASFPASSLDGNLPKL
-616 IRNNLRIAICAPIE
+616 IRSGSRVAICTPNE
-630 EPLKIPRPTPEAET
+630 EEQKIPKPSRQDPPKEQE
-644 QTKSLEENET
+644 QKES

>member
-1 METEYIKKTGIE
+1 METEYIKKTGLE

-28 ENGLFLNTNYKQQPH
+28 EHGLFLNTNYKQQPH

-58 MAMHSDNGDF
+58 MAMHSDNGNF

-153 DSYKSHIND
+153 DSYKTHIND
-162 TGQTEPHDEKEL
+162 TGQTAPHDEKEL

-276 KLKKTTIAN
+276 KLKKTTIEN
-285 IPSIIKHIKETPNY
+285 VPSIIKHIKETPNY

-314 KKAEKGEKIKVN
+314 KKAEKGEKIKIN
-326 EREATEL
+326 ERETVEL
-333 LNVNSQEQTQS
+333 LNVNSQEQAQR
-344 NKQENHDSKAVSF
+344 NMQENQVSKAVSF

-364 DDNEKWTLVARPS
+364 DDNEKWTLVARPN

-392 FYFDSLKNPN
+392 MYFDSLKNPN

-415 KYYGIS
+415 KYYGLS

-441 EKIDRVNVFRSKDQK
+441 EKIDRVNVFRTKDQK

-505 IKKEGTKQT
+505 IKKEGTKQA
-514 QEVEQTAKKEQSK
+514 QEVEQTATKEQSK
-527 EAEVTHHAGEKNI
+527 QSEVSHDTAEKNI
-540 PPIMKE
+540 PPIME
-546 YENLK
+546 
-551 NQYKDTVLLFRKGN
+551 QYKALKKNYSDALLLFRKGN
-565 HYEAYADDA
+565 YYIAYSDDA
-574 VTVSQKLDLKME
+574 VTLSKKLDLEIKTE
-586 TDKHHYEDSKTPLRS
+586 KNHYENEKTPLRS
-601 TSFKQSELDVFLPKL
+601 ASFPASSLDGNLPKL
-616 IRNNLRIAICAPIE
+616 IRSGSRVAICTPNE
-630 EPLKIPRPTPEAET
+630 EEQKIPKPSRQDPPKEQE
-644 QTKSLEENET
+644 QKES

>member
-1 METEYIKKTGIE
+1 METEYIKKTGLE

-58 MAMHSDNGDF
+58 MAMHSDNGNF

-153 DSYKSHIND
+153 DSYKTHIND
-162 TGQTEPHDEKEL
+162 TGQTAPHDEKEL

-276 KLKKTTIAN
+276 KLKKTTIEN
-285 IPSIIKHIKETPNY
+285 VPSIIKHIKETPNY

-314 KKAEKGEKIKVN
+314 KKAEKGEKIKIN
-326 EREATEL
+326 ERET
-333 LNVNSQEQTQS
+333 VEQAQR
-344 NKQENHDSKAVSF
+344 NMQENQVSKAVSF

-364 DDNEKWTLVARPS
+364 DDNEKWTLVARPN

-392 FYFDSLKNPN
+392 MYFDSLKNPN

-415 KYYGIS
+415 KYYGLS

-441 EKIDRVNVFRSKDQK
+441 EKIDRVNVFRTKDQK

-505 IKKEGTKQT
+505 IKKEGTKQA
-514 QEVEQTAKKEQSK
+514 QEVEQTATKEQSK
-527 EAEVTHHAGEKNI
+527 QSEVSHDTAEKNI
-540 PPIMKE
+540 PPIME
-546 YENLK
+546 
-551 NQYKDTVLLFRKGN
+551 QYKALKKNYSDALLLFRKGN
-565 HYEAYADDA
+565 YYIAYSDDA
-574 VTVSQKLDLKME
+574 VTLSKKLDLEIKTE
-586 TDKHHYEDSKTPLRS
+586 KNHYENEKTPLRS
-601 TSFKQSELDVFLPKL
+601 ASFPASSLDGNLPKL
-616 IRNNLRIAICAPIE
+616 IRSGSRVAICTPNE
-630 EPLKIPRPTPEAET
+630 EEQKIPKPSRQDPPKEQE
-644 QTKSLEENET
+644 QKES

>member
-1 METEYIKKTGIE
+1 METEYIKRTGLE

-58 MAMHSDNGDF
+58 MAMHSDNGNF

-79 QANNAAIRRGQ
+79 QANDAAIRRGQ

-103 VEIANPENKITKDS
+103 VEIVNPENKITKDS

-153 DSYKSHIND
+153 DSYKTHIND
-162 TGQTEPHDEKEL
+162 TGQTAPHDEKEL
-174 RIDINKYIQKMRENL
+174 RIDINKYIQKMRDNL

-276 KLKKTTIAN
+276 KLKKTTIEN
-285 IPSIIKHIKETPNY
+285 VPSIIKHIKETPNY

-326 EREATEL
+326 ERETVEL
-333 LNVNSQEQTQS
+333 LNVNSQEQAQRNT
-344 NKQENHDSKAVSF
+344 QENQVSKAVSF

-364 DDNEKWTLVARPS
+364 DDNEKWTLVARPN

-392 FYFDSLKNPN
+392 MYFDSLKNPN

-415 KYYGIS
+415 KYYGLS

-441 EKIDRVNVFRSKDQK
+441 EKIDRVNVFRTKDQK

-505 IKKEGTKQT
+505 IKKEGTKQA
-514 QEVEQTAKKEQSK
+514 QEVEQTATKEQSK
-527 EAEVTHHAGEKNI
+527 QSEVSHDTAEKNI
-540 PPIMKE
+540 PPIME
-546 YENLK
+546 
-551 NQYKDTVLLFRKGN
+551 QYKALKKNYSDALLLFRKGN
-565 HYEAYADDA
+565 YYIAYSDDA
-574 VTVSQKLDLKME
+574 VTLSKKLDLEIKTE
-586 TDKHHYEDSKTPLRS
+586 KNHYENEKTPLRS
-601 TSFKQSELDVFLPKL
+601 ASFPASSLDGNLPKL
-616 IRNNLRIAICAPIE
+616 IRSGSRVAICTPNE
-630 EPLKIPRPTPEAET
+630 EEQKIPKPSRQDPPKEQE
-644 QTKSLEENET
+644 QKES

>member
-1 METEYIKKTGIE
+1 METEYIKRTGLE

-58 MAMHSDNGDF
+58 MAMHSDNGNF

-153 DSYKSHIND
+153 DSYKTHIND
-162 TGQTEPHDEKEL
+162 TGQTAPHDEKEL

-255 RESLVEDLVS
+255 REGLVEDLVS

-276 KLKKTTIAN
+276 KLKKTTIEN
-285 IPSIIKHIKETPNY
+285 VPSIIKHIKETPNY

-326 EREATEL
+326 ERETVEL
-333 LNVNSQEQTQS
+333 LNVNSQEQAQRNT
-344 NKQENHDSKAVSF
+344 QENQVSKAVSF

-364 DDNEKWTLVARPS
+364 DDNEKWTLVARPN

-392 FYFDSLKNPN
+392 MYFDSLKNPN

-415 KYYGIS
+415 KYYGLS

-441 EKIDRVNVFRSKDQK
+441 EKIDRVNVFRTKDQK

-505 IKKEGTKQT
+505 IKKEGTKQA
-514 QEVEQTAKKEQSK
+514 QEVEQTATKEQSK
-527 EAEVTHHAGEKNI
+527 QSEVSHDTAEKNI
-540 PPIMKE
+540 PPIME
-546 YENLK
+546 
-551 NQYKDTVLLFRKGN
+551 QYKALKKNYSDALLLFRKGN
-565 HYEAYADDA
+565 YYIAYSDDA
-574 VTVSQKLDLKME
+574 VTLSKKLDLEIKTE
-586 TDKHHYEDSKTPLRS
+586 KNHYENEKTPLRS
-601 TSFKQSELDVFLPKL
+601 ASFPASSLDGNLPKL
-616 IRNNLRIAICAPIE
+616 IRSGSRVAICTPNE
-630 EPLKIPRPTPEAET
+630 EEQKIPKPSRQDPPKEQE
-644 QTKSLEENET
+644 QKES

>member
-1 METEYIKKTGIE
+1 METEYIKKTGLE

-58 MAMHSDNGDF
+58 MAMHSDNGNF

-79 QANNAAIRRGQ
+79 QANDAAIRRGQ

-103 VEIANPENKITKDS
+103 VEIVNPENKITKDS

-153 DSYKSHIND
+153 DSYKTHIND
-162 TGQTEPHDEKEL
+162 TGQTAPHDEKEL

-276 KLKKTTIAN
+276 KLKKTTIEN
-285 IPSIIKHIKETPNY
+285 VPSIIKHIKETPNY

-326 EREATEL
+326 ERETVEL
-333 LNVNSQEQTQS
+333 LNVNSQEQAQRNT
-344 NKQENHDSKAVSF
+344 QENQVSKAVSF

-364 DDNEKWTLVARPS
+364 DDNEKWTLVARPN

-392 FYFDSLKNPN
+392 MYFDSLKNPN

-415 KYYGIS
+415 KYYGLS

-441 EKIDRVNVFRSKDQK
+441 EKIDRVNVFRTKDQK

-505 IKKEGTKQT
+505 IKKEGTKQA
-514 QEVEQTAKKEQSK
+514 QEVEQTATKEQSK
-527 EAEVTHHAGEKNI
+527 QSEVSHDTAEKNI
-540 PPIMKE
+540 PPIME
-546 YENLK
+546 
-551 NQYKDTVLLFRKGN
+551 QYKALKKNYSDALLLFRKGN
-565 HYEAYADDA
+565 YYIAYSDDA
-574 VTVSQKLDLKME
+574 VTLSKKLDLEIKTE
-586 TDKHHYEDSKTPLRS
+586 KNHYENEKTPLRS
-601 TSFKQSELDVFLPKL
+601 ASFPASSLDGNLPKL
-616 IRNNLRIAICAPIE
+616 IRSGSRVAICTPNE
-630 EPLKIPRPTPEAET
+630 EEQKIPKPSRQDPPKEQE
-644 QTKSLEENET
+644 QKES

>member
-1 METEYIKKTGIE
+1 METEYIKRTGLE

-58 MAMHSDNGDF
+58 MAMHSDNGNF

-153 DSYKSHIND
+153 DSYKTHIND
-162 TGQTEPHDEKEL
+162 TGQTAPHDEKEL

-234 TGVPQRLNREG
+234 TGVSQRLNREG

-276 KLKKTTIAN
+276 KLKKTTIEN
-285 IPSIIKHIKETPNY
+285 VPSIIKHIKETPNY

-326 EREATEL
+326 ERETVEL
-333 LNVNSQEQTQS
+333 LNVNSQEQAQRNT
-344 NKQENHDSKAVSF
+344 QENQVSKAVSF

-364 DDNEKWTLVARPS
+364 DDNEKWTLVARPN

-392 FYFDSLKNPN
+392 MYFDSLKNPN

-415 KYYGIS
+415 KYYVLS

-441 EKIDRVNVFRSKDQK
+441 EKIDRVNVFRTKDQK

-505 IKKEGTKQT
+505 IKKEGTKQA
-514 QEVEQTAKKEQSK
+514 QEVEQTATKEQSK
-527 EAEVTHHAGEKNI
+527 QSEVSHDTAEKNI
-540 PPIMKE
+540 PPIME
-546 YENLK
+546 
-551 NQYKDTVLLFRKGN
+551 QYKALKKNYSDALLLFRKGN
-565 HYEAYADDA
+565 YYIAYSDDA
-574 VTVSQKLDLKME
+574 VTLSKKLDLEIKTE
-586 TDKHHYEDSKTPLRS
+586 KNHYENEKTPLRS
-601 TSFKQSELDVFLPKL
+601 ASFPASSLDGNLPKL
-616 IRNNLRIAICAPIE
+616 IRSGSRVAICTPNE
-630 EPLKIPRPTPEAET
+630 EEQKIPKPSRQDPPKEQE
-644 QTKSLEENET
+644 QKES

>member
-1 METEYIKKTGIE
+1 METEYIKKTGLE

-58 MAMHSDNGDF
+58 MAMHSDNGNF

-153 DSYKSHIND
+153 DSYKTHIND
-162 TGQTEPHDEKEL
+162 TGQTAPHDEKEL

-276 KLKKTTIAN
+276 KLKKTTIEN
-285 IPSIIKHIKETPNY
+285 VPSIIKHIKETPNY

-326 EREATEL
+326 EREAEEL
-333 LNVNSQEQTQS
+333 LNVNSQEQAQRNT
-344 NKQENHDSKAVSF
+344 QENQVSKAVSF

-364 DDNEKWTLVARPS
+364 DDNEKWTLVARPN

-392 FYFDSLKNPN
+392 MYFDSLKNPN

-415 KYYGIS
+415 KYYGLS

-441 EKIDRVNVFRSKDQK
+441 EKIDRVNVFRTKDQK

-505 IKKEGTKQT
+505 IKKEGTKQA
-514 QEVEQTAKKEQSK
+514 QEVEQTATKEQSK
-527 EAEVTHHAGEKNI
+527 QSEVSHDTAEKNI
-540 PPIMKE
+540 PPIME
-546 YENLK
+546 
-551 NQYKDTVLLFRKGN
+551 QYKALKKNYSDALLLFRKGN
-565 HYEAYADDA
+565 YYIAYSDDA
-574 VTVSQKLDLKME
+574 VTLSKKLDLEIKTE
-586 TDKHHYEDSKTPLRS
+586 KNHYENEKTPLRS
-601 TSFKQSELDVFLPKL
+601 ASFPASSLDGNLPKL
-616 IRNNLRIAICAPIE
+616 IRSGSRVAICTPNE
-630 EPLKIPRPTPEAET
+630 EEQKIPKPSRQEPPKEQE
-644 QTKSLEENET
+644 QKES

>member
-1 METEYIKKTGIE
+1 METEYIKRTGLE

-58 MAMHSDNGDF
+58 MAMHSDNGNF

-103 VEIANPENKITKDS
+103 VEIVNPENKITKDS

-153 DSYKSHIND
+153 DSYKTHIND
-162 TGQTEPHDEKEL
+162 TGQTAPHDEKEL

-276 KLKKTTIAN
+276 KLKKTTIEN
-285 IPSIIKHIKETPNY
+285 VPSIIKHIKETPNY

-326 EREATEL
+326 ERETVEL
-333 LNVNSQEQTQS
+333 LNVNSQEQAQRNT
-344 NKQENHDSKAVSF
+344 QENQVSKAVSF

-364 DDNEKWTLVARPS
+364 DDNEKWTLVARPN

-392 FYFDSLKNPN
+392 MYFDSLKNPN

-415 KYYGIS
+415 KYYGLS

-441 EKIDRVNVFRSKDQK
+441 EKIDRVNVFRTKDQK

-505 IKKEGTKQT
+505 IKKEGTKQA
-514 QEVEQTAKKEQSK
+514 QEVEQTATKEQSK
-527 EAEVTHHAGEKNI
+527 QSEVSHDTAEKNI
-540 PPIMKE
+540 PPIME
-546 YENLK
+546 
-551 NQYKDTVLLFRKGN
+551 QYKALKKNYSDALLLFRKGN
-565 HYEAYADDA
+565 YYIAYSDDA
-574 VTVSQKLDLKME
+574 VTLSKKLDLEIKTE
-586 TDKHHYEDSKTPLRS
+586 KNHYENEKTPLRS
-601 TSFKQSELDVFLPKL
+601 ASFPASSLDGNLPKL
-616 IRNNLRIAICAPIE
+616 IRSGSRVAICTPNE
-630 EPLKIPRPTPEAET
+630 EEQKIPKPSRQDPPKEQE
-644 QTKSLEENET
+644 QKES

>member
-1 METEYIKKTGIE
+1 METEYIKRTGLE

-28 ENGLFLNTNYKQQPH
+28 ENGLFLNTNYKQQPR

-58 MAMHSDNGDF
+58 MAMHSDNGNF

-79 QANNAAIRRGQ
+79 QANDAAIRRGQ

-103 VEIANPENKITKDS
+103 VEIVNPENKITKDS

-153 DSYKSHIND
+153 DSYKTHIND
-162 TGQTEPHDEKEL
+162 TGQTAPHDEKEL

-276 KLKKTTIAN
+276 KLKKTTIEN
-285 IPSIIKHIKETPNY
+285 VPSIIKHIKETPNY

-326 EREATEL
+326 ERETVEL
-333 LNVNSQEQTQS
+333 LNVNSQEQAQRNT
-344 NKQENHDSKAVSF
+344 QENQVSKAVSF

-364 DDNEKWTLVARPS
+364 DDNEKWTLVARPN

-392 FYFDSLKNPN
+392 MYFDSLKNPN

-415 KYYGIS
+415 KYYGLS

-441 EKIDRVNVFRSKDQK
+441 EKIDKVNVFRTKDQK

-505 IKKEGTKQT
+505 IKKEGTKQA
-514 QEVEQTAKKEQSK
+514 QEVEQTATKEQSK
-527 EAEVTHHAGEKNI
+527 QSEVSHDTAEKNI
-540 PPIMKE
+540 PPIME
-546 YENLK
+546 
-551 NQYKDTVLLFRKGN
+551 QYKALKKNYSDALLLFRKGN
-565 HYEAYADDA
+565 YYIAYSDDA
-574 VTVSQKLDLKME
+574 VTLSKKLDLEIKTE
-586 TDKHHYEDSKTPLRS
+586 KNHYENEKTPLRS
-601 TSFKQSELDVFLPKL
+601 ASFPASSLDGNLPKL
-616 IRNNLRIAICAPIE
+616 IRSGSRVAICTPNE
-630 EPLKIPRPTPEAET
+630 EEQKIPKPSRQDPPKEQE
-644 QTKSLEENET
+644 QKES

>member
-1 METEYIKKTGIE
+1 METEYIKKTGLE

-58 MAMHSDNGDF
+58 MAMHSDNGNF

-153 DSYKSHIND
+153 DSYKTHIND
-162 TGQTEPHDEKEL
+162 TGQTAPHDEKEL

-276 KLKKTTIAN
+276 KLKKTTIEN
-285 IPSIIKHIKETPNY
+285 VPSIIKHIKETPNY

-314 KKAEKGEKIKVN
+314 KKAEKGEKIKIN
-326 EREATEL
+326 ERETVEL
-333 LNVNSQEQTQS
+333 LNVNSQEQAQRNT
-344 NKQENHDSKAVSF
+344 QENQVSKAVSF

-364 DDNEKWTLVARPS
+364 DDNEKWTLVARPN

-392 FYFDSLKNPN
+392 MYFDSLKNPN

-415 KYYGIS
+415 KYYGLS

-441 EKIDRVNVFRSKDQK
+441 EKIDRVNVFRTKDQK

-505 IKKEGTKQT
+505 IKKEGTKQA
-514 QEVEQTAKKEQSK
+514 QEVEQTATKEQSK
-527 EAEVTHHAGEKNI
+527 QSEVSHDTAEKNI
-540 PPIMKE
+540 PPIME
-546 YENLK
+546 
-551 NQYKDTVLLFRKGN
+551 QYKALKKNYSDALLLFRKGN
-565 HYEAYADDA
+565 YYIAYSDDA
-574 VTVSQKLDLKME
+574 VTLSKKLDLEIKTE
-586 TDKHHYEDSKTPLRS
+586 KNHYENEKTPLRS
-601 TSFKQSELDVFLPKL
+601 ASFPASSLDGNLPKL
-616 IRNNLRIAICAPIE
+616 IRSGSRVAICTPNE
-630 EPLKIPRPTPEAET
+630 EEQKIPKPSRQDPPKEQE
-644 QTKSLEENET
+644 QKES

>member
-1 METEYIKKTGIE
+1 METEYIKRTGLE

-58 MAMHSDNGDF
+58 MAMHSDNGNF

-79 QANNAAIRRGQ
+79 QANDAAIRRGQ

-103 VEIANPENKITKDS
+103 VEIVNPENKITKDS

-153 DSYKSHIND
+153 DSYKTHIND
-162 TGQTEPHDEKEL
+162 TGQTAPHDEKEL

-276 KLKKTTIAN
+276 KLKKTTIEN
-285 IPSIIKHIKETPNY
+285 VPSIIKHIKETPNY

-326 EREATEL
+326 ERETVEL
-333 LNVNSQEQTQS
+333 LNVNSQEQAQRNT
-344 NKQENHDSKAVSF
+344 QENQVSKAVSF

-364 DDNEKWTLVARPS
+364 DDNEKWTLVARPN

-392 FYFDSLKNPN
+392 MYFDSLKNPN

-415 KYYGIS
+415 KYYGLS

-426 LKVDIFNTGATQENI
+426 LKVDIFNTGAMQENI
-441 EKIDRVNVFRSKDQK
+441 EKIDRVNVFRTKDQK

-505 IKKEGTKQT
+505 IKKEGTKQA
-514 QEVEQTAKKEQSK
+514 QEVEQTATKEQSK
-527 EAEVTHHAGEKNI
+527 QSEVSHDTAEKNI
-540 PPIMKE
+540 PPIME
-546 YENLK
+546 
-551 NQYKDTVLLFRKGN
+551 QYKALKKNYSDALLLFRKGN
-565 HYEAYADDA
+565 YYIAYSDDA
-574 VTVSQKLDLKME
+574 VTLSKKLDLEIKTE
-586 TDKHHYEDSKTPLRS
+586 KNHYENEKTPLRS
-601 TSFKQSELDVFLPKL
+601 ASFPASSLDGNLPKL
-616 IRNNLRIAICAPIE
+616 IRSGSRVAICTPNE
-630 EPLKIPRPTPEAET
+630 EEQKIPKPSRQDPPKEQE
-644 QTKSLEENET
+644 QKES

>member
-1 METEYIKKTGIE
+1 METEYIKKTGLE

-58 MAMHSDNGDF
+58 MAMHSDNGNF

-103 VEIANPENKITKDS
+103 VEITNPENKITKDS

-153 DSYKSHIND
+153 DSYKTHIND
-162 TGQTEPHDEKEL
+162 TGQTAPHDEKEL

-276 KLKKTTIAN
+276 KLKKTTIEN
-285 IPSIIKHIKETPNY
+285 VPSIIKHIKETPNY

-314 KKAEKGEKIKVN
+314 KKAEKGEKIKIN
-326 EREATEL
+326 ERETVEL
-333 LNVNSQEQTQS
+333 LNVNSQEQAQR
-344 NKQENHDSKAVSF
+344 NMQENQVSKAVSF

-364 DDNEKWTLVARPS
+364 DDNEKWTLVARPN

-392 FYFDSLKNPN
+392 MYFDSLKNPN

-415 KYYGIS
+415 KYYGLS

-441 EKIDRVNVFRSKDQK
+441 EKIDRVNVFRTKDQK

-505 IKKEGTKQT
+505 IKKEGTKQA
-514 QEVEQTAKKEQSK
+514 QEVEQTATKEQSK
-527 EAEVTHHAGEKNI
+527 QSEVSHDTAEKNI
-540 PPIMKE
+540 PPIME
-546 YENLK
+546 
-551 NQYKDTVLLFRKGN
+551 QYKALKKNYSDALLLFRKGN
-565 HYEAYADDA
+565 YYIAYSDDA
-574 VTVSQKLDLKME
+574 VTLSKKLDLEIKTE
-586 TDKHHYEDSKTPLRS
+586 KNHYENEKTPLRS
-601 TSFKQSELDVFLPKL
+601 ASFPASSLDGNLPKL
-616 IRNNLRIAICAPIE
+616 IRSGSRVAICTPNE
-630 EPLKIPRPTPEAET
+630 EEQKIPKPSRQDPPKEQE
-644 QTKSLEENET
+644 QKES

>member
-1 METEYIKKTGIE
+1 METEDIKRTGLE

-58 MAMHSDNGDF
+58 MAMHSDNGNF

-79 QANNAAIRRGQ
+79 QANDAAIRRGQ

-103 VEIANPENKITKDS
+103 VEIVNPENKITKDS

-153 DSYKSHIND
+153 DSYKTHIND
-162 TGQTEPHDEKEL
+162 TGQTAPHDEKEL

-276 KLKKTTIAN
+276 KLKKTTIEN
-285 IPSIIKHIKETPNY
+285 VPSIIKHIKETPNY

-326 EREATEL
+326 ERETVEL
-333 LNVNSQEQTQS
+333 LNVNSQEQAQRNT
-344 NKQENHDSKAVSF
+344 QENQVSKAVSF

-364 DDNEKWTLVARPS
+364 DDNEKWTLVARPN

-392 FYFDSLKNPN
+392 MYFDSLKNPN

-415 KYYGIS
+415 KYYGLS

-441 EKIDRVNVFRSKDQK
+441 EKIDRVNVFRTKDQK

-505 IKKEGTKQT
+505 IKKEGTKQA
-514 QEVEQTAKKEQSK
+514 QEVEQTATKEQSK
-527 EAEVTHHAGEKNI
+527 QSEVSHDTAEKNI
-540 PPIMKE
+540 PPIME
-546 YENLK
+546 
-551 NQYKDTVLLFRKGN
+551 QYKALKKNYSDALLLFRKGN
-565 HYEAYADDA
+565 YYIAYSDDA
-574 VTVSQKLDLKME
+574 VTLSKKLDLEIKTE
-586 TDKHHYEDSKTPLRS
+586 KNHYENEKTPLRS
-601 TSFKQSELDVFLPKL
+601 ASFPASSLDGNLPKL
-616 IRNNLRIAICAPIE
+616 IRSGSRVAICTPNE
-630 EPLKIPRPTPEAET
+630 EEQKIPKPSRQDPPKEQE
-644 QTKSLEENET
+644 QKES

>member
-1 METEYIKKTGIE
+1 METEYIKKTGLE

-58 MAMHSDNGDF
+58 MAMHSDNGNF

-153 DSYKSHIND
+153 DSYKTHIND
-162 TGQTEPHDEKEL
+162 TGQTAPHDEKEL

-276 KLKKTTIAN
+276 KLKKTTIEN
-285 IPSIIKHIKETPNY
+285 VPSIIKHIKETPNY

-326 EREATEL
+326 ERETVEL
-333 LNVNSQEQTQS
+333 LNVNSQEQAQRNT
-344 NKQENHDSKAVSF
+344 QENQVSKAVSF

-364 DDNEKWTLVARPS
+364 DDNEKWTLVARPN

-392 FYFDSLKNPN
+392 MYFDSLKNPN

-415 KYYGIS
+415 KYYVLS

-441 EKIDRVNVFRSKDQK
+441 EKIDRVNVFRTKDQK

-505 IKKEGTKQT
+505 IKKEGTKQA
-514 QEVEQTAKKEQSK
+514 QEVEQTATKEQSK
-527 EAEVTHHAGEKNI
+527 QSEVSHDTAEKNI
-540 PPIMKE
+540 PPIME
-546 YENLK
+546 
-551 NQYKDTVLLFRKGN
+551 QYKALKKNYSDALLLFRKGN
-565 HYEAYADDA
+565 YYIAYSDDA
-574 VTVSQKLDLKME
+574 VTLSKKLDLEIKTE
-586 TDKHHYEDSKTPLRS
+586 KNHYENEKTPLRS
-601 TSFKQSELDVFLPKL
+601 ASFPASSLDGNLQKL
-616 IRNNLRIAICAPIE
+616 IRSGSRVAICTPNE
-630 EPLKIPRPTPEAET
+630 EEQKIPKPSRQDPPKEQE
-644 QTKSLEENET
+644 QKES

>member
-1 METEYIKKTGIE
+1 METEYIKKTGLE

-58 MAMHSDNGDF
+58 MAMHSDNGNF

-153 DSYKSHIND
+153 DSYKTHIND
-162 TGQTEPHDEKEL
+162 TGQTAPHDEKEL

-215 EFDTYPEYVQAVT
+215 EFDTYPENVQAVT

-276 KLKKTTIAN
+276 KLKKTTIEN
-285 IPSIIKHIKETPNY
+285 VPSIIKHIKETPNY

-326 EREATEL
+326 ERETVEL
-333 LNVNSQEQTQS
+333 LNVNSQEQAQRNT
-344 NKQENHDSKAVSF
+344 QENQVSKAVSF

-364 DDNEKWTLVARPS
+364 DDNEKWTLVARPN

-392 FYFDSLKNPN
+392 MYFDSLKNPN

-415 KYYGIS
+415 KYYGLS

-441 EKIDRVNVFRSKDQK
+441 EKIDRVNVFRTKDQK

-505 IKKEGTKQT
+505 IKKEGTKQA
-514 QEVEQTAKKEQSK
+514 QEVEQTATKEQSK
-527 EAEVTHHAGEKNI
+527 QSEVSHDTAEKNI
-540 PPIMKE
+540 PPIME
-546 YENLK
+546 
-551 NQYKDTVLLFRKGN
+551 QYKALKKNYSDALLLFRKGN
-565 HYEAYADDA
+565 YYIAYSDDA
-574 VTVSQKLDLKME
+574 VTLSKKLDLEIKTE
-586 TDKHHYEDSKTPLRS
+586 KNHYENEKTPLRS
-601 TSFKQSELDVFLPKL
+601 ASFPASSLDGNLPKL
-616 IRNNLRIAICAPIE
+616 IRSGSRVAICAPNE
-630 EPLKIPRPTPEAET
+630 EEQKIPKPSRQDPPKEQE
-644 QTKSLEENET
+644 QKES

>member
-1 METEYIKKTGIE
+1 METEYIKRTGLE

-58 MAMHSDNGDF
+58 MAMHSDNGNF

-79 QANNAAIRRGQ
+79 QANDAAIRRGQ

-103 VEIANPENKITKDS
+103 VEIVNPENKITKDS

-126 GRYRVNPKENVFT
+126 GRYRVNPKEYVFT

-153 DSYKSHIND
+153 DSYKTHIND
-162 TGQTEPHDEKEL
+162 TGQTAPHDEKEL

-276 KLKKTTIAN
+276 KLKKTTIEN
-285 IPSIIKHIKETPNY
+285 VPSIIKHIKETPNY

-326 EREATEL
+326 ERETVEL
-333 LNVNSQEQTQS
+333 LNVNSQEQAQRNT
-344 NKQENHDSKAVSF
+344 QENQVSKAVSF

-364 DDNEKWTLVARPS
+364 DDNEKWTLVARPN

-392 FYFDSLKNPN
+392 MYFDSLKNPN

-415 KYYGIS
+415 KYYGLS

-441 EKIDRVNVFRSKDQK
+441 EKIDRVNVFRTKDQK

-505 IKKEGTKQT
+505 IKKEGTKQA
-514 QEVEQTAKKEQSK
+514 QEVEQTATKEQSK
-527 EAEVTHHAGEKNI
+527 QSEVSHDTAEKNI
-540 PPIMKE
+540 PPIME
-546 YENLK
+546 
-551 NQYKDTVLLFRKGN
+551 QYKALKKNYSDALLLFRKGN
-565 HYEAYADDA
+565 YYIAYSDDA
-574 VTVSQKLDLKME
+574 VTLSKKLDLEIKTE
-586 TDKHHYEDSKTPLRS
+586 KNHYENEKTPLRS
-601 TSFKQSELDVFLPKL
+601 ASFPASSLDGNLPKL
-616 IRNNLRIAICAPIE
+616 IRSGSRVAICTPNE
-630 EPLKIPRPTPEAET
+630 EEQKIPKPSRQDPPKEQE
-644 QTKSLEENET
+644 QKES

>member
-1 METEYIKKTGIE
+1 METEYIKKTGLE

-58 MAMHSDNGDF
+58 MAMHSDNGNF

-153 DSYKSHIND
+153 DSYKTHIND
-162 TGQTEPHDEKEL
+162 TGQTAPHDEKEL

-276 KLKKTTIAN
+276 KLKKTTIEN
-285 IPSIIKHIKETPNY
+285 VPSIIKHIKETPNY

-326 EREATEL
+326 ERETVEL
-333 LNVNSQEQTQS
+333 LNVNSQEQAQRNT
-344 NKQENHDSKAVSF
+344 QENQVSKAVSF

-364 DDNEKWTLVARPS
+364 DDNEKWTLVARPN

-392 FYFDSLKNPN
+392 MYFDSLKNPN

-415 KYYGIS
+415 KYYVLS

-441 EKIDRVNVFRSKDQK
+441 EKIDRVNVFRTKDPK

-505 IKKEGTKQT
+505 IKKEGTKQA
-514 QEVEQTAKKEQSK
+514 QEVEQTATKEQSK
-527 EAEVTHHAGEKNI
+527 QSEVSHDTAEKNI
-540 PPIMKE
+540 PPIME
-546 YENLK
+546 
-551 NQYKDTVLLFRKGN
+551 QYKALKKNYSDALLLFRKGN
-565 HYEAYADDA
+565 YYIAYSDDA
-574 VTVSQKLDLKME
+574 VTLSKKLDLEIKTE
-586 TDKHHYEDSKTPLRS
+586 KNHYENEKTPLRS
-601 TSFKQSELDVFLPKL
+601 ASFPASSLDGNLPKL
-616 IRNNLRIAICAPIE
+616 IRSGSRVAICTPNE
-630 EPLKIPRPTPEAET
+630 EEQKIPKPSRQDPPKEQE
-644 QTKSLEENET
+644 QKES

>member
-1 METEYIKKTGIE
+1 METEYIKRTGLE

-58 MAMHSDNGDF
+58 MAMHSDNGNF

-153 DSYKSHIND
+153 DSYKTHIND
-162 TGQTEPHDEKEL
+162 TGQTAPHDEKEL

-276 KLKKTTIAN
+276 KLKKTTIEN
-285 IPSIIKHIKETPNY
+285 VPSIIKHIKETPNY

-326 EREATEL
+326 ERETVEL
-333 LNVNSQEQTQS
+333 LNVNSQEQAQR
-344 NKQENHDSKAVSF
+344 NMQENQVSKAVSF

-364 DDNEKWTLVARPS
+364 DDNEKWTLVARPN

-392 FYFDSLKNPN
+392 MYFDSLKNPN

-415 KYYGIS
+415 KYYVLS

-441 EKIDRVNVFRSKDQK
+441 EKIDRVNVFRTKDQK

-505 IKKEGTKQT
+505 IKKEGTKQA
-514 QEVEQTAKKEQSK
+514 QEVEQTATKEQSK
-527 EAEVTHHAGEKNI
+527 QSEVSHDTAEKNI
-540 PPIMKE
+540 PPIME
-546 YENLK
+546 
-551 NQYKDTVLLFRKGN
+551 QYKALKKNYSDALLLFRKGN
-565 HYEAYADDA
+565 YYIAYSDDA
-574 VTVSQKLDLKME
+574 VTLSKKLDLEIKTE
-586 TDKHHYEDSKTPLRS
+586 KNHYENEKTPLRS
-601 TSFKQSELDVFLPKL
+601 ASFPASSLDGNLPKL
-616 IRNNLRIAICAPIE
+616 IRSGSRVAICTPNE
-630 EPLKIPRPTPEAET
+630 EEQKIPKPSRQDPPKEQE
-644 QTKSLEENET
+644 QKES

>member
-1 METEYIKKTGIE
+1 METEYIKKTGLE

-58 MAMHSDNGDF
+58 MAMHSDNGNF

-153 DSYKSHIND
+153 DSYKTHIND
-162 TGQTEPHDEKEL
+162 TGQTAPHDEKEL

-276 KLKKTTIAN
+276 KLKKTTIEN
-285 IPSIIKHIKETPNY
+285 VPSIIKHIKETPNY

-326 EREATEL
+326 ERETVEL
-333 LNVNSQEQTQS
+333 LNVNSQEQAQRNT
-344 NKQENHDSKAVSF
+344 QENQVSKAVSF

-364 DDNEKWTLVARPS
+364 DDNEKWTLVARPN

-392 FYFDSLKNPN
+392 MYFDSLKNPN

-415 KYYGIS
+415 KYYVLS

-441 EKIDRVNVFRSKDQK
+441 EKIDRVNVFRTKDQK

-505 IKKEGTKQT
+505 IKKEGTKQA
-514 QEVEQTAKKEQSK
+514 QEVEQTATKEQSK
-527 EAEVTHHAGEKNI
+527 QSEVSHDTAEKNI
-540 PPIMKE
+540 PPIME
-546 YENLK
+546 
-551 NQYKDTVLLFRKGN
+551 QYKALKKNYSDALLLFRKGN
-565 HYEAYADDA
+565 YYIAYSDDA
-574 VTVSQKLDLKME
+574 VTLSKKLDLEIKTE
-586 TDKHHYEDSKTPLRS
+586 KNHYENEKTPLRS
-601 TSFKQSELDVFLPKL
+601 ASFPASSLDGNLPIL
-616 IRNNLRIAICAPIE
+616 IRSGSRVAICTPNE
-630 EPLKIPRPTPEAET
+630 EEQKIPKPSRQDPPKEQE
-644 QTKSLEENET
+644 QKES